1 MIANTLVLRSTNT
14 VRATTQAGASRPN
27 RRYAGDR
34 TCEVPTCTTQL
45 SVYNPRRRCWAH
57 DESRPSVARVRQTSE
72 EGPVVTSLDEL
83 ARLVVSV
90 PPSRHPEPPAEP
102 QPEPFPQPGPVP
114 SPEEP
119 S

>member
-1 MIANTLVLRSTNT
+1 MIANTLVLRSTTT

-57 DESRPSVARVRQTSE
+57 AEPRPSIARVRQGSE
-72 EGPVVTSLDEL
+72 EGPVVMSLDEL
-83 ARLVVSV
+83 SRVVAQ
-90 PPSRHPEPPAEP
+90 PHRHPEPPAEP

-114 SPEEP
+114 SPEDP